1 MKKIALLLMLLISTY
16 VCAQNSNT
24 TFGIKSGI
32 NLSKYSPEIYVGVQR
47 LADYQFNLGFYV
59 GGFSNI
65 EISEKVKI
73 QPELLLYTQGTKTVV
88 DEVNIIDERR
98 NISNSR
104 FEMNITEYVISL
116 PVTLQYFI
124 SEKINLEG
132 GLQLG
137 FIVDRKDKII
147 EDPFSNINQEETT
160 PTDFDKFDFGIN
172 IGVGYNL
179 SESLRLNS
187 RYFIGILERDDIIK
201 SRVLSFG
208 LEYKL

>member
-32 NLSKYSPEIYVGVQR
+32 NLSKYSPEIFVGGQR

-73 QPELLLYTQGTKTVV
+73 QPELLLYTQGTK
-88 DEVNIIDERR
+88 
-98 NISNSR
+98 ISDSR

-147 EDPFSNINQEETT
+147 EDPFSNINQEEIT